1 MDHTRN
7 FQHACDSIEND
18 LLARALAHQRLL
30 SSTLRER
37 GLPPVVIAAALQWTV
52 AFITVEVHSMQVDAG
67 LRDQQQVDD
76 EGHDKIEVECFER
89 LGRLAAVNTG
99 EGVWDTTRRW
109 EEALFIVSDACER
122 FKWGLRAEADA
133 MRAAMIF

>member
-7 FQHACDSIEND
+7 TQHACDSIEND
-18 LLARALAHQRLL
+18 LLGRALAHQRLL

-37 GLPPVVIAAALQWTV
+37 GLPPVVVAAALQWTV
-52 AFITVEVHSMQVDAG
+52 AFITVEVTSMQADCG
-67 LRDQQQVDD
+67 LRDQRQVDD

-99 EGVWDTTRRW
+99 EGRGW
-109 EEALFIVSDACER
+109 EEALFIVSDAAER

-133 MRAAMIF
+133 MRSLDGR

>member
-1 MDHTRN
+1 MDMTRN

-30 SSTLRER
+30 SSTLREK
-37 GLPPVVIAAALQWTV
+37 GIPPVVVAAALQWTV
-52 AFITVEVHSMQVDAG
+52 ALITVEVVSMQADCG

-89 LGRLAAVNTG
+89 LGELVLNGADDARQRGA
-99 EGVWDTTRRW
+99 D
-109 EEALFIVSDACER
+109 LFFVSDACDR

-133 MRAAMIF
+133 MRASMIF

>member
-7 FQHACDSIEND
+7 ILHACDSIEND

-30 SSTLRER
+30 SSTLREK
-37 GLPPVVIAAALQWTV
+37 GMPPVVIAAALQWTV
-52 AFITVEVHSMQVDAG
+52 AFITVEVVSMQADAG
-67 LRDQQQVDD
+67 LRDQQQVED
-76 EGHDKIEVECFER
+76 EGHGQIEVECFEW
-89 LGRLAAVNTG
+89 LGKLSAG
-99 EGVWDTTRRW
+99 EPVEGRGW
-109 EEALFIVSDACER
+109 EEALFIVSDATDR

>member
-67 LRDQQQVDD
+67 LRDGQQVDD
-76 EGHDKIEVECFER
+76 EGHDKIEVECFDR
-89 LGRLAAVNTG
+89 LGRLAADTPV
-99 EGVWDTTRRW
+99 EGRGW
-109 EEALFIVSDACER
+109 EEALFIVSDAAER